1 VTAVP
6 EDGDEAEG
14 GQQLER
20 RQVRGPDPGGGH
32 RAVEH
37 VVGLGGQP
45 AGLGLLGPVAL
56 DHPDAGH
63 RLLHDLGQL
72 GQLLLEAHDLGVQAG
87 GEALGQDVDQ
97 RQGTQGQQ
105 RQVGVGGEQD
115 HRDRQHRDG
124 VGQRQRDH
132 HEEELDLLQVGVGA
146 AHQLAGGRLVVV
158 PEVQP
163 GEVLEQAATQVGLD
177 PAGHPEGVPP
187 ADAAAGGGHHAG
199 PEDQEPGPTQRGAVV
214 LADALVDP
222 VLGDAGHA
230 DLGRGPDHADQ
241 HPEGQP
247 PPRLPGRRQQEPP
260 PGRRRGGG
268 VGHLLQPTVHLR
280 DRSLGLFRRVA
291 PVTSPPVAKR
301 VPFERTRH
309 GETVVDEYAW
319 LRDRDDPATSAYLEA
334 ENAYTAEV
342 MAPTEVLQQELF
354 TEIRS
359 RIQETDLTV
368 PARKGS
374 WWYFARTEEDRQYAI
389 HCRSRSE
396 DGDGEV
402 VMLDQNVVAGES
414 EFFALGAF
422 DITPDARLL
431 AYSTDFAGAELYT
444 MRFRDLESGEELDDQ
459 LEGTYYGTAWAADS
473 TTFFY
478 VRPDGAMRP
487 YQLWRHRLGSPATDD
502 VLVYEEPDERFFL
515 SVGTTKDDRY
525 VVLHLGSKVTDE
537 VHVLPA
543 DDPTGDF
550 QVVEPRQQDVEYSLE
565 HWRDRFYIVTN
576 VDGAEDFKLVEA
588 PESSPG
594 RASWRDVVPSRP
606 GTTLTGIDVFA
617 DHLVLFE
624 RAEGLRRIRVREQAT
639 GEEHVIEQ
647 PEAVSTASGG
657 TNPEFDSAVLR
668 YGYTSMV
675 TPGSVYDYDLRTR
688 ERTLKKRQPVL
699 GGYDPEEYA
708 TERVWATADDGTQV
722 PISLV
727 YKRGRPQDGTAPAL
741 LYGYG
746 SYEASMDPGF
756 SSLRLSLLDRGF
768 VFAIAHIRGGG
779 ELGRAW
785 YRAGK
790 LLEKRNTFTDFVA
803 CARHLVAEGWTS
815 PEKLAIRGGS
825 AGGLLVGAV
834 LNLAPDAMG
843 AAVAEVPFVDALNTI
858 LDPSL
863 PLTVMEWEEWGNPV
877 ESAEVYRYMRS
888 YAPYENVEA
897 KAYPP
902 ILATAGLN
910 DPRVSYWEPA
920 KWVARLRTTKAG
932 DSRLLLK
939 TEMGAGHMGP
949 SGRYDAWKDEAF
961 VFAFILDTLGVSAVR
976 RDPQ

>member
-1 VTAVP
+1 
-6 EDGDEAEG
+6 
-14 GQQLER
+14 
-20 RQVRGPDPGGGH
+20 
-32 RAVEH
+32 
-37 VVGLGGQP
+37 
-45 AGLGLLGPVAL
+45 
-56 DHPDAGH
+56 
-63 RLLHDLGQL
+63 
-72 GQLLLEAHDLGVQAG
+72 
-87 GEALGQDVDQ
+87 
-97 RQGTQGQQ
+97 
-105 RQVGVGGEQD
+105 
-115 HRDRQHRDG
+115 
-124 VGQRQRDH
+124 
-132 HEEELDLLQVGVGA
+132 
-146 AHQLAGGRLVVV
+146 
-158 PEVQP
+158 
-163 GEVLEQAATQVGLD
+163 
-177 PAGHPEGVPP
+177 
-187 ADAAAGGGHHAG
+187 
-199 PEDQEPGPTQRGAVV
+199 
-214 LADALVDP
+214 
-222 VLGDAGHA
+222 
-230 DLGRGPDHADQ
+230 
-241 HPEGQP
+241 
-247 PPRLPGRRQQEPP
+247 
-260 PGRRRGGG
+260 
-268 VGHLLQPTVHLR
+268 
-280 DRSLGLFRRVA
+280 
-291 PVTSPPVAKR
+291 VAKQ
-301 VPFERTRH
+301 VPTERTRH

-319 LRDRDDPATSAYLEA
+319 LRDRDDPDTTAYLEA

-342 MAPTEVLQQELF
+342 MAPTRALQDELF
-354 TEIRS
+354 AEIRS

-368 PARKGS
+368 PARKGG
-374 WWYFARTEEDRQYAI
+374 WWYYTRTEEGRQYPI

-396 DGDGEV
+396 GGDGEV
-402 VMLDQNVVAGES
+402 VMLDQNAVAGES

-422 DITPDARLL
+422 DVSPDARLL

-444 MRFRDLESGEELDDQ
+444 MRFRDLESGEDLGDQ

-473 TTFFY
+473 ATFFY
-478 VRPDGAMRP
+478 VRPDPAMRP
-487 YQLWRHRLGSPATDD
+487 YQLWRHRLGTPASED
-502 VLVYEEPDERFFL
+502 VLVLEEPDERFFL
-515 SVGTTKDDRY
+515 SAGTTKDERY

-550 QVVEPRQQDVEYSLE
+550 RVVEPRQQDVEYSLE

-576 VDGAEDFKLVEA
+576 ADGAEDFKLVEA
-588 PESSPG
+588 PDSSPG
-594 RASWRDVVPSRP
+594 RSSWRDVVPARA
-606 GTTLTGIDVFA
+606 GTTLAGIDVFA

-624 RAEGLRRIRVREQAT
+624 RAEGIRRIRVREQAT

-657 TNPEFDSAVLR
+657 ANPEFDSAVLR

-675 TPGSVYDYDLRTR
+675 TPSSVYDYDLRTR

-708 TERVWATADDGTQV
+708 TERVWAPADDGTSV

-727 YKRGRPQDGTAPAL
+727 YKRGRPRDGTAPAL

-785 YRAGK
+785 YRSGK
-790 LLEKRNTFTDFVA
+790 LLHKKNTFTDFVA

-920 KWVARLRTTKAG
+920 KWVARLRATKAG

-949 SGRYDAWKDEAF
+949 SGRYDAWRDEAF
-961 VFAFILDTLGVSAVR
+961 VFAFVLDTLGVS
-976 RDPQ
+976 

>member
-1 VTAVP
+1 
-6 EDGDEAEG
+6 
-14 GQQLER
+14 
-20 RQVRGPDPGGGH
+20 
-32 RAVEH
+32 
-37 VVGLGGQP
+37 
-45 AGLGLLGPVAL
+45 
-56 DHPDAGH
+56 
-63 RLLHDLGQL
+63 
-72 GQLLLEAHDLGVQAG
+72 
-87 GEALGQDVDQ
+87 
-97 RQGTQGQQ
+97 
-105 RQVGVGGEQD
+105 
-115 HRDRQHRDG
+115 
-124 VGQRQRDH
+124 
-132 HEEELDLLQVGVGA
+132 
-146 AHQLAGGRLVVV
+146 
-158 PEVQP
+158 
-163 GEVLEQAATQVGLD
+163 
-177 PAGHPEGVPP
+177 
-187 ADAAAGGGHHAG
+187 
-199 PEDQEPGPTQRGAVV
+199 
-214 LADALVDP
+214 
-222 VLGDAGHA
+222 
-230 DLGRGPDHADQ
+230 
-241 HPEGQP
+241 
-247 PPRLPGRRQQEPP
+247 
-260 PGRRRGGG
+260 
-268 VGHLLQPTVHLR
+268 
-280 DRSLGLFRRVA
+280 
-291 PVTSPPVAKR
+291 VTSPPVAKQ
-301 VPFERTRH
+301 VPTERTRH

-319 LRDRDDPATSAYLEA
+319 LRDRDDPDTIAYLEA

-342 MAPTEVLQQELF
+342 MAPTEALQQELF
-354 TEIRS
+354 AEIRS

-368 PARKGS
+368 PARKGA
-374 WWYFARTEEDRQYAI
+374 WWYYARTEEGRQYAI

-473 TTFFY
+473 STFFY
-478 VRPDGAMRP
+478 VRPDDAMRP
-487 YQLWRHRLGSPATDD
+487 YQLWRHRLGTPAADD
-502 VLVYEEPDERFFL
+502 VLVHEEADERFFL
-515 SVGTTKDDRY
+515 SVGTTKDERY

-543 DDPTGDF
+543 DDPMGDF
-550 QVVEPRQQDVEYSLE
+550 RVVEPRRQDVEYSLE

-576 VDGAEDFKLVEA
+576 ADGAEDFKLVEA
-588 PESSPG
+588 PDSSPG
-594 RASWRDVVPSRP
+594 RDSWRDVVPARP
-606 GTTLTGIDVFA
+606 GTTLAGIDVFA

-639 GEEHVIEQ
+639 GDEHVIEQ

-657 TNPEFDSAVLR
+657 ANPEFDSTVLR

-675 TPGSVYDYDLRTR
+675 TPSSVYDYDLRTH

-708 TERVWATADDGTQV
+708 TERVWATADDGARI

-727 YKRGRPQDGTAPAL
+727 YRRDRPRDGTAPAL

-768 VFAIAHIRGGG
+768 VFAIAHVRGGG

-785 YRAGK
+785 YRRGK
-790 LLEKRNTFTDFVA
+790 LLHKKNTFTDFVA

-834 LNLAPDAMG
+834 LNIAPDAIG

-920 KWVARLRTTKAG
+920 KWVARLRATKAG

-961 VFAFILDTLGVSAVR
+961 VYAFVLDTLGVSGR
-976 RDPQ
+976 

>member
-1 VTAVP
+1 M
-6 EDGDEAEG
+6 
-14 GQQLER
+14 
-20 RQVRGPDPGGGH
+20 
-32 RAVEH
+32 
-37 VVGLGGQP
+37 
-45 AGLGLLGPVAL
+45 
-56 DHPDAGH
+56 
-63 RLLHDLGQL
+63 
-72 GQLLLEAHDLGVQAG
+72 
-87 GEALGQDVDQ
+87 
-97 RQGTQGQQ
+97 
-105 RQVGVGGEQD
+105 
-115 HRDRQHRDG
+115 
-124 VGQRQRDH
+124 
-132 HEEELDLLQVGVGA
+132 
-146 AHQLAGGRLVVV
+146 
-158 PEVQP
+158 
-163 GEVLEQAATQVGLD
+163 
-177 PAGHPEGVPP
+177 
-187 ADAAAGGGHHAG
+187 
-199 PEDQEPGPTQRGAVV
+199 
-214 LADALVDP
+214 
-222 VLGDAGHA
+222 
-230 DLGRGPDHADQ
+230 
-241 HPEGQP
+241 
-247 PPRLPGRRQQEPP
+247 
-260 PGRRRGGG
+260 
-268 VGHLLQPTVHLR
+268 
-280 DRSLGLFRRVA
+280 S
-291 PVTSPPVAKR
+291 SPPVAKR
-301 VPFERTRH
+301 IPVERTRH

-319 LRDRDDPATSAYLEA
+319 LRDRDDPDTTAYLEA
-334 ENAYTAEV
+334 ENAHTAQV
-342 MAPTEVLQQELF
+342 MAPTKALQDELF
-354 TEIRS
+354 EEIRS
-359 RIQETDLTV
+359 RILETDLTV

-374 WWYFARTEEDRQYAI
+374 WWYYTRTEEGRQYPI

-396 DGDGEV
+396 AGDDEV
-402 VMLDQNVVAGES
+402 VVLDQNAVAGES

-431 AYSTDFAGAELYT
+431 AYSTDYAGGELHT
-444 MRFRDLESGEELDDQ
+444 MRFRDLESGADLDDE

-478 VRPDGAMRP
+478 VRPDDAMRP
-487 YQLWRHRLGSPATDD
+487 YQLWRHRLGTPANDD
-502 VLVYEEPDERFFL
+502 VLVFEEPDERFFL
-515 SVGTTKDDRY
+515 SVGTTKDDRF

-537 VHVLPA
+537 VHVLPT
-543 DDPTGDF
+543 DDPTGEF
-550 QVVEPRQQDVEYSLE
+550 RVVEPRQQDVEYSLE

-576 VDGAEDFKLVEA
+576 ADGAEDFKLVEA
-588 PESSPG
+588 PDSSPG
-594 RASWRDVVPSRP
+594 RSSWRDVVPARP
-606 GTTLTGIDVFA
+606 GTTLGGIDVFT

-624 RAEGLRRIRVREQAT
+624 RAEGLRRIRVRDQAT
-639 GEEHVIEQ
+639 GDEHVIEQ

-657 TNPEFDSAVLR
+657 ANPEFDSAVLR

-708 TERVWATADDGTQV
+708 TERVWATADDGTSV

-727 YKRGRPQDGTAPAL
+727 YKRGRARDGTAPAL

-779 ELGRAW
+779 ELGRSW
-785 YRAGK
+785 YRTGK
-790 LLEKRNTFTDFVA
+790 LLDKKNTFTDFVA
-803 CARHLVAEGWTS
+803 CARHLVADGWTS

-897 KAYPP
+897 KTYPP

-910 DPRVSYWEPA
+910 DPRVSYWEPT
-920 KWVARLRTTKAG
+920 KWVQGLRAATTSGEAIY
-932 DSRLLLK
+932 LK
-939 TEMGAGHMGP
+939 TEMGAGHQGP

-961 VFAFILDTLGVSAVR
+961 VFAYILDALGR
-976 RDPQ
+976 T